1 MIGIWIILGTAVVL
15 IIGYITLKN
24 KNLVDFTGRN
34 LRNLKCKHEPKAIY
48 IKELKRGEIS
58 REAYEYLVSDEYG
71 VPIN

>member
-1 MIGIWIILGTAVVL
+1 MTGLWIILGTAVAL
-15 IIGYITLKN
+15 IFGYIALKN

-34 LRNLKCKHEPKAIY
+34 LRNLKWKHEPKAIY
-48 IKELKRGEIS
+48 IKGLKRGDIS